1 MTGRP
6 PAEPAN
12 ITVKTLTVSEKSVRM
27 LFDASVLEM
36 PFTGIAK
43 TSLLLYRKCL
53 AQLPGLTVKGVHR
66 KTVAGEVPAGVAL
79 EQGGR
84 LFSPDLWRKYYLPR
98 QVKRQR
104 ATAVH
109 FPWSGGVPAGL
120 SGCVV
125 ATTIHDVLPL
135 EMPGGFKTPRDE
147 ERYRQDRQR
156 DIDRT
161 HVLFTDSEYSKQQ
174 LQRHFALR
182 SEPVVNYFGPTLEN
196 DGENPPAAN
205 AAESPYLLYLGGYD
219 RRKGIVELLQV
230 FLELRRQGRLRC
242 RLLLAGKS
250 HYFSEE
256 LRRLIVAG
264 KEIGS
269 VRELGYVP
277 DRELSGLLRNALALV
292 YPSRYE
298 GFGLPPLEAMHAG
311 CPVVTTSRTSI
322 PEVCGNAALYID
334 PGVGTVFGEALV
346 AVEND
351 AALRARLRE
360 AGFRQARKFTWE
372 KAATTFLGEI
382 RRFTTRKEER

>member
-1 MTGRP
+1 
-6 PAEPAN
+6 
-12 ITVKTLTVSEKSVRM
+12 VRM
-27 LFDASVLEM
+27 VFDASVLEM

-43 TSLLLYRKCL
+43 TSLLLYRECL
-53 AQLPGLTVKGVHR
+53 ARRSGLTVTGVHR
-66 KTVAGEVPAGVAL
+66 KAVAGEVPAGVAL
-79 EQGGR
+79 ARGGG
-84 LFSPDLWRKYYLPR
+84 FFPADLWRSHYLPR

-104 ATAVH
+104 ATVVH
-109 FPWSGGVPAGL
+109 FPWNGGVPAGL
-120 SGCVV
+120 SGCCVV
-125 ATTIHDVLPL
+125 TTIHDVLPL
-135 EMPGGFKTPRDE
+135 EMPGGFRNPRDE

-156 DIDRT
+156 DIDRS
-161 HVLFTDSEYSKQQ
+161 HILFTDSEYSKRQ
-174 LQRHFALR
+174 LQGNFAFR
-182 SEPVVNYFGPTLEN
+182 SEPIVNYFGPTLEIN
-196 DGENPPAAN
+196 GKDPPVTD

-230 FLELRRQGRLRC
+230 FLELRRQEKIRC

-264 KEIGS
+264 TESGS
-269 VRELGYVP
+269 VRELGYLP
-277 DRELSGLLRNALALV
+277 DSELVALLRNALALV

-322 PEVCGNAALYID
+322 PEVCGDAALYID
-334 PGVGTVFGEALV
+334 PGAGTEFGEALV

-360 AGFRQARKFTWE
+360 AGFLQARKFTWE

-382 RRFTTRKEER
+382 HKHRAVKEGE

>member
-1 MTGRP
+1 M
-6 PAEPAN
+6 
-12 ITVKTLTVSEKSVRM
+12 RM
-27 LFDASVLEM
+27 VFDASVLEM

-43 TSLLLYRKCL
+43 TSLLLYRECL
-53 AQLPGLTVKGVHR
+53 AQLPGLTVTGVHR
-66 KTVAGEVPAGVAL
+66 KAVAGEVPAGVAL
-79 EQGGR
+79 ARGGR
-84 LFSPDLWRKYYLPR
+84 LFSAALWRSHYLPR

-104 ATAVH
+104 AGVVH

-120 SGCVV
+120 SDCVV
-125 ATTIHDVLPL
+125 VTTIHDVLPL

-147 ERYRQDRQR
+147 ERYRHDRQR
-156 DIDRT
+156 DIDRS
-161 HVLFTDSEYSKQQ
+161 HILFTDSEYSKRQ
-174 LQRHFALR
+174 LQGNFSFR
-182 SEPVVNYFGPTLEN
+182 SEPIVNYFGPTLESN
-196 DGENPPAAN
+196 GKDPPDRD

-230 FLELRRQGRLRC
+230 FLELRRQEKLRC

-264 KEIGS
+264 KESGS
-269 VRELGYVP
+269 VRELGYLP
-277 DRELSGLLRNALALV
+277 DSQLVALLRNALALV

-311 CPVVTTSRTSI
+311 CPVVTTSRTAI
-322 PEVCGNAALYID
+322 PEVCGDAALYID
-334 PGVGTVFGEALV
+334 PGAGAEFGEALV

-382 RRFTTRKEER
+382 RRFRTRMEEQ